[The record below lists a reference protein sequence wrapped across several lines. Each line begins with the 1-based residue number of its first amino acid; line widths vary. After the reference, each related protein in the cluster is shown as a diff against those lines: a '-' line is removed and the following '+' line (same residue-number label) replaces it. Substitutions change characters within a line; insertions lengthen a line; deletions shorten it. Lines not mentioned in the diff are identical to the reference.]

1 MDWIAETWNGENSS
15 DNIVIMRVIAGKAR
29 SLRLKTIE
37 GMDTR
42 PTTDRIKETLF
53 NMLQPYMADCRFL
66 DLFAGSGAIGIEA
79 LSRGADCCVFVEQQR
94 KAAECI
100 RDNLKFTRLDR
111 QARVMVMDAVS
122 AIRKLDGGEPF
133 QCIFMDPPYRKNL
146 ELDVLEALQGTSL
159 IDEDTLIIVEASL
172 NTTWEQVETMGY
184 QIVKEKRYKTNQHLF
199 LKKGGEL

>member
-1 MDWIAETWNGENSS
+1 METWNGENSS
-15 DNIVIMRVIAGKAR
+15 DNRVTMRVIAGKAR

-94 KAAECI
+94 KAAVCI
-100 RDNLKFTRLDR
+100 RDNLKFTRLDG

-122 AIRKLDGGEPF
+122 AIRKLDGEAPF

-146 ELDVLEALQGTSL
+146 ELDVLRALQGTSL

-172 NTTWEQVETMGY
+172 DTTWEQVETMGY